1 MLDYEG
7 AEIGR
12 AARVSGRAQPCW
24 HTLATFLTEAAK
36 KHCPNGTIFL
46 SLSNGR
52 RCEQRDRAGGYATS
66 TDFAPAQS
74 NSWMES
80 QNRLIQAIPPA
91 KRAAI
96 YRAKRF
102 AINVFLLF
110 HLLAITCWAIPL
122 DSPFLAAFRK
132 TIRPYFLWSGLFQSW
147 NAFAPAPKALNSYVE
162 AVVIYKDGR
171 ILNWKF
177 PRMEHMSLAERYFK
191 ERYRKFVENLKED
204 SNVALWPDAAR
215 YVARLNND
223 PSDPPEIIML
233 IRHWSDI
240 VLPGNRSSAPQPQH
254 VQIFYEY
261 KVRSQDLK

>member
-1 MLDYEG
+1 M
-7 AEIGR
+7 
-12 AARVSGRAQPCW
+12 QP
-24 HTLATFLTEAAK
+24 H
-36 KHCPNGTIFL
+36 
-46 SLSNGR
+46 
-52 RCEQRDRAGGYATS
+52 
-66 TDFAPAQS
+66 
-74 NSWMES
+74 
-80 QNRLIQAIPPA
+80 NRLIQALSPA
-91 KRAAI
+91 QRIAI
-96 YRAKRF
+96 YRAKRV
-102 AINVFLLF
+102 AVNAFLVF

-122 DSPFLAAFRK
+122 DSPLLAAFR
-132 TIRPYFLWSGLFQSW
+132 TAVRPYFLWSGLFQSW

-177 PRMEHMSLAERYFK
+177 PRMEHLSLAERYYK

-223 PSDPPEIIML
+223 PSNPPEIIML

-240 VLPGNRSSAPQPQH
+240 VPPGSGPPASQPQH

-261 KVRSQDLK
+261 KVKPQDLQQ